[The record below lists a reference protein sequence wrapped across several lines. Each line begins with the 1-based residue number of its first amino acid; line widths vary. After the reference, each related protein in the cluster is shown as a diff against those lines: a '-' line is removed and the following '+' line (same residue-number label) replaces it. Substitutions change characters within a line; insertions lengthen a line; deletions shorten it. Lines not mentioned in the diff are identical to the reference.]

1 MTQLTPKITTIL
13 SFYQRKLFPLNT
25 IFIDQQSIINN
36 FKLVKKLNPDKSI
49 IPVLKS
55 NAYGHGI
62 DQIVCIL
69 KHHVDTYIAD
79 SYYEALKIL
88 AIQPQAK
95 VILIGSIHPQN
106 LPLLDYRHISLT
118 VQDSLTLKSL
128 IDLNRPISIHLKIN
142 TGMNRQGIDPAQ
154 LPQYLRK
161 ISNSRLGLEGVYSH
175 LSDADNPSDA
185 SYTQYQYQIF
195 NKCLATIKKHGL
207 QPKYIHLSATAGM
220 FLVNDENINTIRLG
234 IGLYGYHPQIKQLKP
249 ALTFKASIVNILKIK
264 KGDQVSYNRTFTAK
278 SDMTIG
284 VISAGYFEGIDRRLS
299 NQGFVKYQEKFL
311 PIIGR
316 VCMNLTVV
324 DLTNTHTKLFDQV
337 EVISS
342 SHTFKNS
349 VASIANACQT
359 IPYEILI
366 HLHSSVKRTL
376 V

>member
-1 MTQLTPKITTIL
+1 MI
-13 SFYQRKLFPLNT
+13 
-25 IFIDQQSIINN
+25 
-36 FKLVKKLNPDKSI
+36 
-49 IPVLKS
+49 
-55 NAYGHGI
+55 GHEF
-62 DQIVCIL
+62 VPRW
-69 KHHVDTYIAD
+69 K
-79 SYYEALKIL
+79 
-88 AIQPQAK
+88 
-95 VILIGSIHPQN
+95 
-106 LPLLDYRHISLT
+106 
-118 VQDSLTLKSL
+118 
-128 IDLNRPISIHLKIN
+128 
-142 TGMNRQGIDPAQ
+142 
-154 LPQYLRK
+154 
-161 ISNSRLGLEGVYSH
+161 
-175 LSDADNPSDA
+175 
-185 SYTQYQYQIF
+185 F
-195 NKCLATIKKHGL
+195 
-207 QPKYIHLSATAGM
+207 
-220 FLVNDENINTIRLG
+220 
-234 IGLYGYHPQIKQLKP
+234 
-249 ALTFKASIVNILKIK
+249 LKIK